1 MIVPLIGLGWW
12 INCMRATV
20 VLPRWRLWHGMQ
32 YVWWWPCIDGD
43 LEESEAMHSMSG
55 VSGESSGCP
64 HSTHGSGHRSHGW
77 GCTWTMLLPS
87 CSQMNGGTL
96 DELCN
101 FACEDEEHLLLPL
114 DYRSSWWPTMPR
126 VLPVQN
132 SNSLCRVMGCTTI
145 GLAEWPVQTFKSG
158 MKNLTEGTLETR
170 LSWFLFHY
178 CTTPD
183 ATTGQL
189 PEGGMAV
196 QPGWQPIKRAVIAAV
211 VVNRMRSIMNLTL
224 QIAAVMNIELVMWQK
239 QNRAVLR
246 NCTRPVFVLL
256 RSVPRKLRN
265 RPGTR
270 ALVKHGSQRGA
281 NRSQQLCPKPLFA
294 DGRKASQL

>member
-1 MIVPLIGLGWW
+1 MKALAWHAVCVVVALHWWGFGTEWSDALHVRSLGRVLWLPPLHPWEW
-12 INCMRATV
+12 PQKPWMRVHA
-20 VLPRWRLWHGMQ
+20 G
-32 YVWWWPCIDGD
+32 
-43 LEESEAMHSMSG
+43 
-55 VSGESSGCP
+55 
-64 HSTHGSGHRSHGW
+64 
-77 GCTWTMLLPS
+77 TMLPPS

-96 DELCN
+96 DKLCN

-132 SNSLCRVMGCTTI
+132 SNSLCRVMECTTI

-170 LSWFLFHY
+170 LSRFLFHY

-224 QIAAVMNIELVMWQK
+224 QIAAVMNIELLMWQK

-265 RPGTR
+265 RPGAR